1 MEEFISDN
9 SYLNRTGKRDSSL
22 INRKMIFRVLGVL
35 LLVEMILFLIC
46 AAVSWGYGEEETLTF
61 LLTAGINMGVGGALL
76 GMSHGAERKLNRR
89 DGYIIATLAWLL
101 FSFFGMLPFYFS
113 GSVDSVANAFFETM
127 SGFTT
132 TGATI
137 MDNIDSQP
145 HGILF
150 WRSLTNWIGG
160 LGIVFF
166 IIAVLPIFSE
176 GNVQLFSAE
185 SIGVTH
191 NKIHP
196 KVSIMAKQLWLVYL
210 ILTVSE
216 TLLLCLGGMDL
227 FDAVC
232 HAFSTTATG
241 GYSTKQDSVAY
252 WDSPFI
258 EYVVAIFMILSAV
271 NFSLY
276 FLCLRGKGRKM
287 FQDEETRWFLCSILI
302 LTLLIAVGLYVGK
315 NYGAEEA
322 FRKALFQVATL
333 HTSTGFAT
341 DDYNLWPAYTW
352 VLLIFAMGS
361 GGCTGSTSG
370 GIKSMRFLILVKGV
384 RNHFR
389 RILHPNAVLPIRV
402 NRQAVSPDTVTTVFI
417 FIGLYIFFIFVGW
430 TLLMLMGVGFVESF
444 STVVSSISNAG
455 PALGAFGPA
464 FSWNAL
470 PDAAKWVLS
479 FLMLLGR
486 LEIFCVALLFYPEF
500 WKKR

>member
-1 MEEFISDN
+1 MEGFNTETLYNQS
-9 SYLNRTGKRDSSL
+9 KRKHSL
-22 INRKMIFRVLGVL
+22 INKKIIARVLGIL
-35 LLVEMILFLIC
+35 LFLEAIMFLIC
-46 AAVSWGYGEEETLTF
+46 ALVSWYYQEKEAFTF
-61 LLTAGINMGVGGALL
+61 LQTAGINTLVSIILILL
-76 GMSHGAERKLNRR
+76 SRGAERRMNKR
-89 DGYIIATLAWLL
+89 DGYCIASLAWVL
-101 FSFFGMLPFYFS
+101 FSAFGMLPFYLS
-113 GSVDSVANAFFETM
+113 GSVDSITNAFFETM

-150 WRSLTNWIGG
+150 WRNLTNLIGG
-160 LGIVFF
+160 LGIVSF
-166 IIAVLPIFSE
+166 ALVLLPIFNE

-185 SIGVTH
+185 ATGVTQ
-191 NKIHP
+191 NKLHP
-196 KVSIMAKQLWLVYL
+196 KISIMVKQIWGVYL
-210 ILTVSE
+210 LI
-216 TLLLCLGGMDL
+216 TLLAAVLLRVGGMNW

-232 HAFSTTATG
+232 HSFATIATG